1 MDVEIGE
8 VSSSVH
14 TTDSGALLHPKMI
27 EQLVRMV
34 LGKLKDAQE
43 HEKRVNDEKDLRPGA
58 SADES
63 KSWD

>member
-8 VSSSVH
+8 LTSTVR
-14 TTDSGALLHPKMI
+14 TTDSGALLDPKMI

-34 LGKLKDAQE
+34 LGKLKDVQE